1 MIFNIRAEILVLL
14 MSLQIFL
21 SQTVFN
27 FAQES
32 IEIIL
37 IITFALLLLE
47 KGIPARWFFLFF
59 LFITAQTLS
68 LFLNDVSFNGFML
81 NTKEYGLALLSIAYF
96 KDNSERSYLLYAL
109 FIACITLF
117 LYQKFISISFPID
130 LSNIHKNLSIFN
142 QISRPLGVFLDFHTS
157 SFFAATFL
165 IGLSIRHKLFLLD
178 VLIIWIVGVKTQ
190 FLAIIGQKLVT
201 IFLKLSYL
209 FSLYWVQ
216 VTGLFFSIFVILV
229 YFYPLFLELAD
240 ISDMSRGSSLEIMIS
255 LITNLNV
262 YTSTLEILPRDLDVF
277 NETTRF
283 YVYDSSGN
291 IIRNSINEL
300 MLVDLF
306 VSNGIIIGSIIF
318 FLLTKDFPS
327 FRIFIILTMFHY
339 SNILSPLIIYMMF
352 FFENLGVLKNG
363 D

>member
-1 MIFNIRAEILVLL
+1 
-14 MSLQIFL
+14 
-21 SQTVFN
+21 
-27 FAQES
+27 
-32 IEIIL
+32 
-37 IITFALLLLE
+37 
-47 KGIPARWFFLFF
+47 
-59 LFITAQTLS
+59 
-68 LFLNDVSFNGFML
+68 
-81 NTKEYGLALLSIAYF
+81 
-96 KDNSERSYLLYAL
+96 
-109 FIACITLF
+109 
-117 LYQKFISISFPID
+117 
-130 LSNIHKNLSIFN
+130 
-142 QISRPLGVFLDFHTS
+142 
-157 SFFAATFL
+157 
-165 IGLSIRHKLFLLD
+165 
-178 VLIIWIVGVKTQ
+178 
-190 FLAIIGQKLVT
+190 
-201 IFLKLSYL
+201 
-209 FSLYWVQ
+209 
-216 VTGLFFSIFVILV
+216 
-229 YFYPLFLELAD
+229 
-240 ISDMSRGSSLEIMIS
+240 MSRGSSLEIMIS